1 MIIFLTIALTTC
13 SNHYFCS
20 SGQKIDS
27 VYSYQSTS
35 WNSLSMINAPASE
48 KNMASLISAR
58 PALKSNRVRVGM
70 SSVLVGVRYRL
81 SWRAQ
86 ERKDSTSSV
95 KIRSTSGRKG
105 GDYIAE
111 FGVRKNML
119 TGCVIVDPSQGD
131 LIVESECF
139 LDRGNLVIKLGRS
152 KQQGAS
158 MLLNLT
164 SNKSGIFE
172 GSALMRA
179 PIFPIDI
186 NIGTATMQVL

>member
-1 MIIFLTIALTTC
+1 
-13 SNHYFCS
+13 
-20 SGQKIDS
+20 
-27 VYSYQSTS
+27 
-35 WNSLSMINAPASE
+35 MINAPAIE

-58 PALKSNRVRVGM
+58 PVLKNNRVRVGM

-95 KIRSTSGRKG
+95 KIRSTSGSKG

-111 FGVRKNML
+111 FGVRRNML

-131 LIVESECF
+131 LTVESECF

-152 KQQGAS
+152 KQQGAAL
-158 MLLNLT
+158 LLNLT
-164 SNKSGIFE
+164 SNRSGLFE
-172 GSALMRA
+172 GSAQMRA